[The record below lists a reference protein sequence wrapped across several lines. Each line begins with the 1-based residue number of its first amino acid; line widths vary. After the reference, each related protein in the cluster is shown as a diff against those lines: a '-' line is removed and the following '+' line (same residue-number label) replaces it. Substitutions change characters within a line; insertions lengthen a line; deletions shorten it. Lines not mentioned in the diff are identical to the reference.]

1 MRQSNP
7 QEHPTINQA
16 QSDASTDD
24 FLQKAVSELSVADIL
39 NNNAVSTKKIEEK
52 LNNIREDFKTQV
64 SSLDKRIK
72 FLKAEKKNEDN
83 TVLKNTITNLQKLL
97 SSIDA
102 KERAKNLIN
111 ASLLKEIIKIGEEN
125 VTNDIA
131 KVKFIFKSIEMDENL
146 INDARMISRI

>member
-83 TVLKNTITNLQKLL
+83 TVLKNTITNLKNRLVQLMLK
-97 SSIDA
+97 
-102 KERAKNLIN
+102 KEPR
-111 ASLLKEIIKIGEEN
+111 
-125 VTNDIA
+125 T
-131 KVKFIFKSIEMDENL
+131 
-146 INDARMISRI
+146 